1 MVVQTILMQNALGA
15 VQLHRTH
22 KCNIT
27 TYKEHN
33 QQFEIKNP
41 KFTKAANSFLAGMQ
55 KHPIMGNRAFTFNFK
70 FVWVL
75 KEFSVTQ
82 MMIRVG
88 ILVLTEREPE
98 MTAWDCM
105 LIWLWQSG
113 LKKSPKHSPSN
124 HIWAKAGWATKKLNF
139 GQAFHLVEQPF
150 AFGQLGHSLRCR
162 FGQMGHYKVQGEQ
175 IWFCV
180 GAFMNLSHQCMLW
193 ETTKKGQK
201 TL

>member
-1 MVVQTILMQNALGA
+1 MSAGFQTYFPGKVGRHLTKAFLRKIARSRVHIFLPCNSTNLFPNRQWNEKLMVVQTILMQNALGA

-88 ILVLTEREPE
+88 IFGFDWKGTWNDSLGLHAYLTVAE
-98 MTAWDCM
+98 
-105 LIWLWQSG
+105 
-113 LKKSPKHSPSN
+113 
-124 HIWAKAGWATKKLNF
+124 WA
-139 GQAFHLVEQPF
+139 
-150 AFGQLGHSLRCR
+150 
-162 FGQMGHYKVQGEQ
+162 
-175 IWFCV
+175 
-180 GAFMNLSHQCMLW
+180 
-193 ETTKKGQK
+193 
-201 TL
+201 